1 MSMKTL
7 ESPTPPDAGAE
18 SPYLSARRE
27 WNERYGDYIARARNW
42 RWAAFAALAVSLV
55 LAVGVAWEAAQSKV
69 VPYVVE
75 VDRLGDA
82 VAVTRADRA
91 APADARVVK
100 AQLAAWIVDVRSIS
114 SDPLAEKAALAQ
126 SYAVTAATAT
136 IFLNDYYRQ
145 HSPFRQPRTVAV
157 SVDAVLPVSS
167 QTYQL
172 QWSEDARDLQGRD
185 IATTHWLASVTVAF
199 DPPTDER
206 GILSNPLGLYVT
218 GISWTQKL

>member
-1 MSMKTL
+1 MK
-7 ESPTPPDAGAE
+7 EVQPSAAADAALD

-42 RWAAFAALAVSLV
+42 RWAAFGAIAVSLV
-55 LAVGVAWEAAQSKV
+55 LAIGVAWQAAQSKV

-75 VDRLGDA
+75 VNKLGDA
-82 VAVTRADRA
+82 VAVARADRA
-91 APADARVVK
+91 APTDMRVIK

-114 SDPLAEKAALAQ
+114 SDPLAQKSALAR
-126 SYAVTAATAT
+126 SYALTAATAT

-145 HSPFRQPRTVAV
+145 HSPFGQPRTVAV
-157 SVDAVLPVSS
+157 SVDAVLPISK
-167 QTYQL
+167 QTYQI

-185 IATTHWLASVTVAF
+185 LAATHWIASVTVAF

-206 GILSNPLGLYVT
+206 GILSNPLGLYIT
-218 GISWTQKL
+218 GISWTQRL